1 MERTVKK
8 MTYEQARTK
17 RYAYFWSW
25 LVPNIAVP
33 FALVEQTF
41 GIIKGTASTTTTLT
55 LSGVAVLIFSVLFAS
70 SSLKK
75 AGQASTDPLLK
86 IATSSTGLPIT
97 LWIMTG
103 IMFALRSNLDNLI
116 MIFGGMAATQTA
128 TLALLI
134 KHTKYRDAVED
145 YKDNHKSEFIL

>member
-8 MTYEQARTK
+8 MTYETARTK

-33 FALVEQTF
+33 VALVEQTY
-41 GIIKGTASTTTTLT
+41 GIFKGTATTTTTLT
-55 LSGVAVLIFSVLFAS
+55 FGGIAVGLFALLFTMKA
-70 SSLKK
+70 LKDAGK
-75 AGQASTDPLLK
+75 ASNDAILK

-97 LWIMTG
+97 MWIMTG

-145 YKDNHKSEFIL
+145 YKENHKSEFII